1 MERKIIINDFDRIE
15 GIIETLKGI
24 EQRIEEIFEEE
35 KNNIERINKT
45 DIWTGKTQ
53 EKTYE
58 KLFVMKE
65 DHAPIEEMLK
75 EHILFLTK
83 AESDYKT
90 LELKLEKDIDD
101 NGNNLIVNS

>member
-1 MERKIIINDFDRIE
+1 MERKITINDFDRIE
-15 GIIETLKGI
+15 SIIETLRGI
-24 EQRIEEIFEEE
+24 EQRIEEIHEAEN
-35 KNNIERINKT
+35 NNIERINRT

-58 KLFVMKE
+58 KLFELKE
-65 DHAPIEEMLK
+65 DHGPIEEMLK

-90 LELKLEKDIDD
+90 LELKLEKDIEE
-101 NGNNLIVNS
+101 NGNNLTVNS